1 MCLKIDNKS
10 DWCSRESLAKN
21 ISTSCVGFML
31 CQVLDCNTLPSLRHG
46 IRNYYL
52 LALLSWWWIIEAP
65 RKNISLSFVFFTIG
79 SYRSLLNCLFCS
91 LALWL
96 TKGNLYPSG
105 LRRHSKLKSIGK
117 CNWNMLW
124 TLITML
130 NFWLLFVK
138 ENVNFS
144 TISIYLILLK
154 YVVKFKLFT
163 LPHCPTHF
171 VKEIYVSDFLPLPR
185 WASLERD

>member
-1 MCLKIDNKS
+1 MSSKKSFRCLAEWASIGKFMCLKIDNKS

-21 ISTSCVGFML
+21 ISTSCVGFMW

-91 LALWL
+91 LAWQ
-96 TKGNLYPSG
+96 KGIYILRG
-105 LRRHSKLKSIGK
+105 LEDTV
-117 CNWNMLW
+117 NWKALA
-124 TLITML
+124 
-130 NFWLLFVK
+130 
-138 ENVNFS
+138 NV
-144 TISIYLILLK
+144 I
-154 YVVKFKLFT
+154 
-163 LPHCPTHF
+163 
-171 VKEIYVSDFLPLPR
+171 EICCGP
-185 WASLERD
+185 